1 MTTIQLTQNTPRQ
14 YLLNSSSLEVK
25 MFICNQPKDAEK
37 AVSQWLKENDVTIH
51 HIVQSQSEKNGSF
64 VFVITLFY
72 IPND

>member
-1 MTTIQLTQNTPRQ
+1 MRTIQVTQNTSRQ
-14 YLLNSSSLEVK
+14 YLLNSSALEVK
-25 MFICNQPKDAEK
+25 MFEYNQPKEAEK

-72 IPND
+72 MPND